1 MSTVTEARFHPFAKK
16 SQGKDSITCAPL
28 RRFYSFTSKIVE
40 TDVVDY
46 LKVFARDA
54 KLGRNDQ

>member
-1 MSTVTEARFHPFAKK
+1 MTEARFHPFAKK
-16 SQGKDSITCAPL
+16 GKERIRLLVHLCAVSIK
-28 RRFYSFTSKIVE
+28 STSKIVG